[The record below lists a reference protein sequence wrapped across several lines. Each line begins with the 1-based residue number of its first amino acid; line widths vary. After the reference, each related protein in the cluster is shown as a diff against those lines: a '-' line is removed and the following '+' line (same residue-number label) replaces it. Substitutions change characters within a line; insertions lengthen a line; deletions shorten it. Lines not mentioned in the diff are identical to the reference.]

1 MSCSPSVQMG
11 INPAGGSG
19 GLPAA
24 GASGKITGA
33 AAGGGLGS
41 SWGWPG
47 PPLEAAMGRPGNLL
61 KTRLNLCYPASRE
74 NIWLQ
79 KEEALRG

>member
-1 MSCSPSVQMG
+1 ME

-24 GASGKITGA
+24 GAGGKITGA

-41 SWGWPG
+41 SWGWPDS
-47 PPLEAAMGRPGNLL
+47 PLEAAMGRPGKLL
-61 KTRLNLCYPASRE
+61 KTRRNLCYPASRE